1 MKLKL
6 ALVALSLGSVITAPA
21 FANTN
26 LTERSETVQT
36 SDLNLETFAGRKR
49 LEMRI
54 ASTAR
59 RVCGV
64 GEDRTL
70 RASAAARTCYKKA
83 IDDVQSQVTAALRMQ
98 NPSVALMESSGR

>member
-36 SDLNLETFAGRKR
+36 SDLKCGSHRQHGAFAVSVKTA
-49 LEMRI
+49 LF
-54 ASTAR
+54 AR
-59 RVCGV
+59 RPQHGLATKKPSMMFSRKLQLHSEC
-64 GEDRTL
+64 RIL
-70 RASAAARTCYKKA
+70 R
-83 IDDVQSQVTAALRMQ
+83 LR
-98 NPSVALMESSGR
+98 